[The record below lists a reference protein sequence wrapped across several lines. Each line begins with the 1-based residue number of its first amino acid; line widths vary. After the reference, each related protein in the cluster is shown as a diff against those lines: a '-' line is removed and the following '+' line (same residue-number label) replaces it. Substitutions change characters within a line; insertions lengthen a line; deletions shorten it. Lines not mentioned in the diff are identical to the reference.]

1 MVIRSRSL
9 STVQA
14 ALAAAV
20 ASVPAQAPVLEA
32 VPAAVWVRVKAAEP
46 GAAFFTRVPVASAT
60 RHAFTCQTR
69 NIPKKLAKRN
79 IQASLRSK
87 APLRWMDALP
97 TFKSCEGR
105 VSAWKKK
112 PLKPQRNGDVNQLLD
127 LTGSPLP
134 RAFPLKSLSVYY
146 NSFYEEVR
154 RHVWRGCC
162 VLPRI
167 VIAAGAPIRFLN
179 MRDSVDSGR

>member
-9 STVQA
+9 SKVQA

-79 IQASLRSK
+79 IQASLRSR
-87 APLRWMDALP
+87 APLRWTDALP
-97 TFKSCEGR
+97 TFKLREGR
-105 VSAWKKK
+105 DSAWKKK
-112 PLKPQRNGDVNQLLD
+112 PLKPPRNGDVSQLLAP
-127 LTGSPLP
+127 TGSPLP
-134 RAFPLKSLSVYY
+134 PAFPSKLLSVYY
-146 NSFYEEVR
+146 NFFYEEVR
-154 RHVWRGCC
+154 CPVWRGCC
-162 VLPRI
+162 ALPRM
-167 VIAAGAPIRFLN
+167 VIAAGVPLRLL
-179 MRDSVDSGR
+179 